1 MLILFLGAVVI
12 ACCASAMYQPMEGW
26 SYFESIYF
34 CFVAFSTI
42 GFGDYVVSQR
52 ADYENAY
59 LYRFGNFLFL
69 VVGCSCIY
77 RCVSTESAVGTSYSS
92 RGFR

>member
-1 MLILFLGAVVI
+1 MVILFLGAVII
-12 ACCASAMYQPMEGW
+12 ALCASAMYQPIEGW
-26 SYFESIYF
+26 TYFESIYF

-52 ADYENAY
+52 ADYDNAY
-59 LYRFGNFLFL
+59 LYLLGHFLFL

-77 RCVSTESAVGTSYSS
+77 RSVTATSIYVKS
-92 RGFR
+92 